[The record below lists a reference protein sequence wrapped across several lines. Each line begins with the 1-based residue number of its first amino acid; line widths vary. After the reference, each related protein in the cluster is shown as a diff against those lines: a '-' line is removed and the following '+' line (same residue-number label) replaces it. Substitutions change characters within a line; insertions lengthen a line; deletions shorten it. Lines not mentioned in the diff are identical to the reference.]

1 MKKLSFFIIFLALL
15 SFFVI
20 INKAEAAS
28 ENINKKKAVYFYQEA
43 CSHCQAVDEYF
54 QKEGIY
60 EKYDIEKLEITGAY
74 NLNYFNEFFDAF
86 GILAEKRG
94 WPVIFFDQKF
104 LVGDKPILE
113 NFVIEIEKIGASDFP
128 SPENIRKNRLNG
140 ELATSKT
147 TPSPANVSWLIL
159 LGAAL
164 ADSISPCIL
173 VIFVIL
179 TSIIIFGNPENK
191 KEVLVFGIFFILTIF
206 LTYLTLGLG
215 MLGLNKV
222 FQLSEI
228 LNKLMGLVVITTGFF
243 VLRKYWQDFKI
254 IVKIKALSR
263 DLISHNLRGIPEV
276 IWKLIKKNIQKMN
289 LAVVAILIG
298 FISSG
303 FLFPCSNKPY
313 GIFANSFSGKKE
325 IFSSVLMI
333 VLYNLVF
340 ILPIVF
346 LSGIIYWFA
355 HTKKLEIF
363 RMRHDNLIR
372 TIVGIGFLF
381 VGSYLV
387 YSNCF

>member
-340 ILPIVF
+340 ILPIIF

-363 RMRHDNLIR
+363 RMKHDNLIR
-372 TIVGIGFLF
+372 TIVGIGFIF

>member
-1 MKKLSFFIIFLALL
+1 LA
-15 SFFVI
+15 
-20 INKAEAAS
+20 
-28 ENINKKKAVYFYQEA
+28 
-43 CSHCQAVDEYF
+43 
-54 QKEGIY
+54 
-60 EKYDIEKLEITGAY
+60 
-74 NLNYFNEFFDAF
+74 
-86 GILAEKRG
+86 
-94 WPVIFFDQKF
+94 
-104 LVGDKPILE
+104 
-113 NFVIEIEKIGASDFP
+113 
-128 SPENIRKNRLNG
+128 
-140 ELATSKT
+140 
-147 TPSPANVSWLIL
+147 
-159 LGAAL
+159 
-164 ADSISPCIL
+164 
-173 VIFVIL
+173 IFVIL
-179 TSIIIFGNPENK
+179 TSIISFGNPENK

-340 ILPIVF
+340 ILPIIF

-363 RMRHDNLIR
+363 RMKHDNLIR
-372 TIVGIGFLF
+372 TIVGIGFIF